1 MRGSARLYLNV
12 DLCVHHLDN
21 YRLRGVTGCRVR
33 GCGLGRGGGVVSSAA
48 GPVRSEVSLA
58 LVETP
63 HLLQGEVWRTD
74 LLHGLLAVCN
84 ERSHYHDAA
93 CGQ

>member
-1 MRGSARLYLNV
+1 M
-12 DLCVHHLDN
+12 
-21 YRLRGVTGCRVR
+21 
-33 GCGLGRGGGVVSSAA
+33 VSSAA
-48 GPVRSEVSLA
+48 GAVRSEVSLA

-63 HLLQGEVWRTD
+63 HFLQGEVGRSD

-84 ERSHYHDAA
+84 ERSHYHDAG